1 MLCLICFTNTVKC
14 QNKEPLTK
22 IQRDSISIESTKR
35 NVIVEDTV
43 SIQKGSFLNHLS
55 LLLDYGKIL
64 ALATDFESKN
74 ELGVE
79 LEFSNKFFLST
90 EFGRGEISPND
101 AYTNTN
107 YKSKGNYFR
116 FGFGYNGTLTDKS
129 NMGLS
134 VKYAESKFSDGG
146 TIKIESTSGIF
157 NSTADSF
164 ERTNLTA
171 KWFEIV
177 LHSESLIR
185 TNLYAGFKFSIRR
198 MFKYDNQ
205 FPIDVYTIP
214 GYGRT
219 FDKST
224 PALNL
229 YIKYRFKF

>member
-1 MLCLICFTNTVKC
+1 M
-14 QNKEPLTK
+14 
-22 IQRDSISIESTKR
+22 
-35 NVIVEDTV
+35 IVEDTV
-43 SIQKGSFLNHLS
+43 SIQKSSFLNHIS
-55 LLLDYGKIL
+55 LVLDYGKVL

-79 LEFSNKFFLST
+79 LGFANNLFLST
-90 EFGRGEISPND
+90 EFGRSEITPSN
-101 AYTNTN
+101 AYINTN

-116 FGFGYNGTLTDKS
+116 FGFGYNSAMTDKS
-129 NMGLS
+129 NIGLTI
-134 VKYAESKFSDGG
+134 KYAESKFSDGG
-146 TIKIESTSGIF
+146 TIKIESTSGLF

-171 KWFEIV
+171 RWFEIV

-198 MFKYDNQ
+198 MFKYDIQ
-205 FPIDVYTIP
+205 SPIDVYTIP

-229 YIKYRFKF
+229 YIKYRFSF

>member
-1 MLCLICFTNTVKC
+1 MMIYIFKYISRLVLILCLICFTNMVKG

-22 IQRDSISIESTKR
+22 NLGDTVSIETTKS
-35 NVIVEDTV
+35 NSIDEDTV
-43 SIQKGSFLNHLS
+43 SFQKDPFLNHLS

-74 ELGVE
+74 ELGIE
-79 LEFSNKFFLST
+79 LGLSNNFLVSA
-90 EFGRGEISPND
+90 EFGRSEITPKN

-116 FGFGYNGTLTDKS
+116 FGFGYNRSITDKT

-157 NSTADSF
+157 NSTAESF

-171 KWFEIV
+171 KW
-177 LHSESLIR
+177 
-185 TNLYAGFKFSIRR
+185 
-198 MFKYDNQ
+198 
-205 FPIDVYTIP
+205 
-214 GYGRT
+214 
-219 FDKST
+219 
-224 PALNL
+224 
-229 YIKYRFKF
+229 